1 MLIILALTCAT
12 LISKGCYGADLP
24 SHGTT
29 VQFILERLVVLEE
42 KAGEYEERIRFLEKS
57 LENKNREIADLERTV
72 QKQTL
77 DIEYL
82 QKADENR
89 LILKSKSKPNSER
102 HNKGLTNR
110 NIRSIWY
117 PISECYLMHVF

>member
-12 LISKGCYGADLP
+12 IISKGCYGADLP

-57 LENKNREIADLERTV
+57 LEKKDRKIADLERTV

-102 HNKGLTNR
+102 HDDGLTNK
-110 NIRSIWY
+110 NIRYIWY
-117 PISECYLMHVF
+117 PISECFLMHLF